1 MQNIVFTFVGDDKA
15 GLVERIAQIVAR
27 HEGNW
32 LESRLSQMAGKFAGI
47 VSVAIAEKQADALL
61 EALASLADTGL
72 SVVAERSHTGG
83 NTATHSAELQILGND
98 RPGIV
103 HEISA
108 ALAAM
113 QINIVELSSEV
124 QSAPMAG
131 IPLFVASI
139 TIDRPPEEELA
150 RLRDKLEQ
158 AANRLDIDISLQLS
172 PGSETTA

>member
-15 GLVERIAQIVAR
+15 GLVEHISELVSA
-27 HEGNW
+27 HGGNW

-47 VSVAIAEKQADALL
+47 VSVSIAEKDAETLL

-72 SVVAERSHTGG
+72 SVVAERCS
-83 NTATHSAELQILGND
+83 NNSAAAQRSGMLKVLGND

-113 QINIVELSSEV
+113 DINIQELSSEV

-131 IPLFVASI
+131 IPLFAAQIAIELPRHVELSALQENL
-139 TIDRPPEEELA
+139 EE
-150 RLRDKLEQ
+150 R
-158 AANRLDIDISLQLS
+158 ANHLDVDISLELNRD
-172 PGSETTA
+172 G